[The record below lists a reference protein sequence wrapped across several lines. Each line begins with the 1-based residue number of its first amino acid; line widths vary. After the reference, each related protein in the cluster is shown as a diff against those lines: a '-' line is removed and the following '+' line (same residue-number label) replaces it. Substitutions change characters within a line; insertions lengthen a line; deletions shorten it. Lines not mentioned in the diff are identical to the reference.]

1 MAYGN
6 KNKDDMGN
14 KGRGGRGPKPMKGSK
29 RSAGKEK
36 RAVKRVEKL
45 MREKASD
52 DMGNTGRGRRGPKKM
67 SRSGL
72 IKVKSNQ
79 LPESFK
85 SELVKTTGE
94 AMVKSLQ
101 KMVKPTVMKAPE
113 VKPIPKYVRKK
124 AGGMI
129 KPEDP
134 APVTRYQ
141 GSTPKI
147 GGNKKIE
154 QISNEQKSYGQ
165 RRSEELRSA
174 HEGYTGSTTD
184 KGIEARYG
192 KAAAQKKKS

>member
-29 RSAGKEK
+29 RSARKEK
-36 RAVKRVEKL
+36 RAVRRVEKL
-45 MREKASD
+45 MSD
-52 DMGNTGRGRRGPKKM
+52 DMGNRGRGRKGPKPM
-67 SRSGL
+67 
-72 IKVKSNQ
+72 KSNQ
-79 LPESFK
+79 LPESLK

-154 QISNEQKSYGQ
+154 QISNEQRSYGQ
-165 RRSEELRSA
+165 KRSEELRSA